1 MEINKMNIKQV
12 MYCGVV
18 ILLIGALVSLITG
31 EPNPMLVSG
40 SIITFIT
47 GTIIFV
53 KWITT

>member
-1 MEINKMNIKQV
+1 MNIKQV
-12 MYCGVV
+12 MYCGVA